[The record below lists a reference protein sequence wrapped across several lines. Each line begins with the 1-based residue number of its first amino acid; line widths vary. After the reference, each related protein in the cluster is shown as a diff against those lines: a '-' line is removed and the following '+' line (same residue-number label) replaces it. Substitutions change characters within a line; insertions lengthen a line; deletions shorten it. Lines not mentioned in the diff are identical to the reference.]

1 MMEFEIC
8 CLTLTLA
15 SLVIADLSQ
24 TAQFTKEGIF
34 VEQNPLSEP
43 FVKYSNSSGEVVLG
57 TLGLSILFLTYNK
70 GDPKINTYFKT
81 LWFIGHVLAV
91 YHNHKDNNLSL
102 TPILL
107 PVITITF

>member
-1 MMEFEIC
+1 MEFEIC

-24 TAQFTKEGIF
+24 TSQFTREGFFI
-34 VEQNPLSEP
+34 EENPLAEP
-43 FVKYSNSSGEVVLG
+43 FVKYSDSKGEVFLG
-57 TLGLSILFLTYNK
+57 TLGLTILFLTYNK
-70 GDPKINTYFKT
+70 GDPKIETSLKT
-81 LWFIGHVLAV
+81 LWLISHIIAI